1 MMFNLHMHDS
11 MLLALLCKAPQ
22 ELFVPKHRA
31 KVQQSIT
38 IITNLSFTLRRCRW
52 MFKLLTPFNISAFT
66 NVDSFTFYPQNQ
78 TFFSSSRRLHQVEA
92 SVLLPHLLPF
102 LGLNQTVDHSS
113 QCVPI
118 EAEAPPPTTLYK
130 AGSLLPTAH
139 EVCSNLKGKHFDQWC
154 VQFM

>member
-1 MMFNLHMHDS
+1 MSQWLVMFNLHMHDS

-78 TFFSSSRRLHQVEA
+78 TFFFLLTTPPPGGSLRSPPSSSPFSGLEPNCRPQ
-92 SVLLPHLLPF
+92 LP
-102 LGLNQTVDHSS
+102 
-113 QCVPI
+113 
-118 EAEAPPPTTLYK
+118 
-130 AGSLLPTAH
+130 
-139 EVCSNLKGKHFDQWC
+139 VCSYWGWSPAPHHAL
-154 VQFM
+154 